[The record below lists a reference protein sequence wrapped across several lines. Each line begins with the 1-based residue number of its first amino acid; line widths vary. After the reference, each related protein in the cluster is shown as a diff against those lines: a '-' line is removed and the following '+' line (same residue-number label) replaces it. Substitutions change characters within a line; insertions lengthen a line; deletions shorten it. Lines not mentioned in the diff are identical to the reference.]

1 MITLSKQ
8 AKEFIKAQKS
18 MEEFAEAV
26 GMSPVRV
33 YAFLKDE
40 PVSTNFVARFLD
52 KFGMDFE
59 AAFELKPDS
68 K

>member
-8 AKEFIKAQKS
+8 AKEFIKSQKS

-26 GMSPVRV
+26 EMSPVRV

-40 PVSTNFVARFLD
+40 PVSTKFVAKFLD

-59 AAFELKPDS
+59 AAFEIQEDGK
-68 K
+68 